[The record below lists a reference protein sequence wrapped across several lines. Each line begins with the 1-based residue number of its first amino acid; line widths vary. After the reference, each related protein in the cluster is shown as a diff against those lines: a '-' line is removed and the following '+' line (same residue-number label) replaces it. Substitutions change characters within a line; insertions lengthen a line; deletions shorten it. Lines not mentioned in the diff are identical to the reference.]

1 MAKSGRIPREIIEFF
16 NQPGGHSLIV
26 KGPAGTGKTTFAL
39 QLTEELGEVGESYYL
54 SSRVSDESLHNQFPW
69 LRDRLKLAEIQ
80 PPPRPAHATSKVV
93 RAALDQL
100 EGRIE
105 AGQETGEDE
114 GAKPA
119 PGADVSGGFIEMEI
133 GSDLP
138 EIDAAYTFVDGRM
151 PKRSLVLIDS
161 IDALSEHYGIAA
173 SKLINVLQRDLV
185 EGSKQS
191 VLYVLEGSGETR
203 LDYLGDGVLSLS
215 STEHQG
221 RRLRVMTIEK
231 LRGQQVGQHKY
242 LYTLDSGRL
251 EAFAVT
257 DAVKGP
263 TPRAWKAIPDA
274 SKDVVSTGMKSL
286 DQLVGGFARGRVVSF
301 QISNLVPADYVDWLR
316 TAIVC
321 NFVAQGRGVAHVPPR
336 KGTSEFLR
344 ELVSPHLPAGT
355 FEGHVQVF
363 ESVTL
368 GSGEVS
374 RNALHMEGTN
384 VDNDLKWSNVEYHLP
399 KSNHPYLALMAF
411 DTLESVYGDKVIE
424 QMSGVL
430 GAVRRAH
437 DVFVG
442 IVTPQSVS
450 AAKLANL
457 ANAVI
462 HLESLNGTVVLY
474 GEKPYTE
481 LFAVSWD
488 WSGGVPSPVLRPI
501 V

>member
-1 MAKSGRIPREIIEFF
+1 MARSGKIPKDVIEFF

-26 KGPAGTGKTTFAL
+26 KGQAGTGKTTFAL
-39 QLTEELGEVGESYYL
+39 QLTEELGEVADSHYL
-54 SSRVSDESLHNQFPW
+54 SSRVSDESLFNQFPW
-69 LRDRLKLAEIQ
+69 LRERL
-80 PPPRPAHATSKVV
+80 RPAILQTAPKPVSATTKVL
-93 RAALDQL
+93 RLALDQL
-100 EGRIE
+100 EGKIQ
-105 AGQETGEDE
+105 AGEESEDE
-114 GAKPA
+114 GAKSVA
-119 PGADVSGGFIEMEI
+119 GADVKDGYIEMSI
-133 GSDLP
+133 GFDLP
-138 EIDAAYTFVDGRM
+138 EIEAAYDFVDGRM

-161 IDALSEHYGIAA
+161 VDALAEHYGIAA

-191 VLYVLEGSGETR
+191 VVYVLEGSGETR
-203 LDYLGDGVLSLS
+203 LDYLGDGVLNLS

-242 LYTLDSGRL
+242 LYTLDGGRL
-251 EAFAVT
+251 EAFAAKEGAKT
-257 DAVKGP
+257 TA
-263 TPRAWKAIPDA
+263 PRPWKAVADP
-274 SKDVVSTGMKSL
+274 SKDVVSTGIRSL
-286 DQLVGGFARGRVVSF
+286 DQLLGGLHRGRIVAF
-301 QISNLVPADYVDWLR
+301 QVSNLVPADYVDWLR
-316 TAIVC
+316 TAMIC

-336 KGTSEFLR
+336 KGSAEFLR
-344 ELVSPHLPAGT
+344 ELVSPHLPPGA
-355 FEGHVQVF
+355 FESHVQVF

-399 KSNHPYLALMAF
+399 KSGRPFLALMAF
-411 DTLESVYGDKVIE
+411 DTLESVYGEKVLE

-430 GAVRRAH
+430 ATVRRSH

-442 IVTPQSVS
+442 LVTPQSAS

-457 ANAVI
+457 ASSVI

-488 WSGGVPSPVLRPI
+488 WSGGVPEAILRPI